1 MDIESVWETA
11 YEVGVNAGIK
21 QIENKIQE
29 YCEMGKP
36 ILINGELYW
45 LKDSKQHLIEIIDS
59 LEYD

>member
-11 YEVGVNAGIK
+11 YEVGVNAGVK

-29 YCEMGKP
+29 HCEMGKP

-59 LEYD
+59 LD